1 MCITLHSAKM
11 FRTSALLVLALAAL
25 TQARTMAKAGKY
37 TQRPLEY
44 FSFLLRQLG
53 LHII

>member
-1 MCITLHSAKM
+1 M

-44 FSFLLRQLG
+44 FIFL
-53 LHII
+53 